1 MPGQVCL
8 LLDDLG
14 RLILHQGE
22 KKAQLPSMIV
32 FRKEMDTVDMVG
44 FCLGNERTSAKT

>member
-14 RLILHQGE
+14 RLILDQGE
-22 KKAQLPSMIV
+22 KKAQLPSTIV